1 MSNIC
6 QDMLEFSTFVRI
18 YGLQLNLSNPTKPTK
33 KRNKLDITNRKKIS
47 PWSVMLDFFECSE
60 NCDVASNLERYDQT
74 LPHKVEV
81 ATVVVYI

>member
-33 KRNKLDITNRKKIS
+33 KRNISDITNTQKNQPMVI
-47 PWSVMLDFFECSE
+47 LDFFECSE

>member
-1 MSNIC
+1 MYYKQKEMQPMVI
-6 QDMLEFSTFVRI
+6 
-18 YGLQLNLSNPTKPTK
+18 
-33 KRNKLDITNRKKIS
+33 
-47 PWSVMLDFFECSE
+47 LDFFECSE

>member
-1 MSNIC
+1 
-6 QDMLEFSTFVRI
+6 MLEFSTFVRI
-18 YGLQLNLSNPTKPTK
+18 YGLQQNLSNPRKPTK
-33 KRNKLDITNRKKIS
+33 KRNKLDITNRKKNQPMVI
-47 PWSVMLDFFECSE
+47 LDFFECSE

>member
-18 YGLQLNLSNPTKPTK
+18 YGLQLNLRNPTKPTK
-33 KRNKLDITNRKKIS
+33 KRNISDITNRKKI
-47 PWSVMLDFFECSE
+47 PPMVILDFFECSE

>member
-1 MSNIC
+1 MAC
-6 QDMLEFSTFVRI
+6 
-18 YGLQLNLSNPTKPTK
+18 QLNLSNPTKPTK
-33 KRNKLDITNRKKIS
+33 KRNKLDIKNTVCQTKKNQPMVI
-47 PWSVMLDFFECSE
+47 LGFFECSE